1 MSTMPAPA
9 PSEAGTGALRARGP
23 LATAHRG
30 DVEQHRENTIA
41 AVRAAVEAGADFVE
55 IDVRVTRDGRVVLL
69 HDATLERLW
78 SDPRDIADIDW
89 AEAAGL
95 GEGDTRIPLLADALD
110 AVAGTLSMLVID
122 MDEPRPAEA
131 SVAVVRAHTEA
142 ARAAGREAARVAW
155 CGNLHAM
162 TAIRDLDPE
171 ASVWLPWN
179 RRDLPPAELLERLRP
194 AAINS
199 DYAVLS
205 PALVDAAHAAG
216 ALMTCWTV
224 DSADGMRWALALGA
238 DAITT
243 NRLSVLRGVIA
254 EGPEAWAAAQPPRHL
269 ASDELLAAAA
279 AAHELAQWAI
289 DHTRGA
295 ALGTVRTKANAADHV
310 TDVDLAVER
319 HVREVISARLPG
331 HLVVG
336 EELGGAPEPGVPCWY
351 VDPVDGTANL
361 ANGMPWTAFSLAL
374 AIDREPLVAVVA
386 DVWRGHVFSAVAGY
400 GAEADGTRLRLASG
414 PAPTEHDGGTSGSAS
429 TLAGTVVATELLG
442 HEPWCGFD
450 GFLAALSTRFS
461 TLRIMGSG
469 TLALAG
475 VAVGRGAGSV
485 IARFSPIDHLAAALL
500 VREAGGILLD
510 EQGRETAWP
519 ESGGIMAA
527 RPEQAGELHDVWA
540 EALRSA
546 REGAHSATT
555 QAHHVG

>member
-1 MSTMPAPA
+1 MP
-9 PSEAGTGALRARGP
+9 
-23 LATAHRG
+23 
-30 DVEQHRENTIA
+30 

-78 SDPRDIADIDW
+78 NDPRHIADIDW
-89 AEAAGL
+89 AEAAAL
-95 GEGDTRIPLLADALD
+95 GDGDTRIPLLADALD
-110 AVAGTLSMLVID
+110 AVAGTLSVLVID

-142 ARAAGREAARVAW
+142 ARDAGRGAARVAW
-155 CGNLHAM
+155 CGDLEAM
-162 TAIRDLDPE
+162 TIIRDLDPE

-194 AAINS
+194 AAVNA
-199 DYAVLS
+199 DYAVLN

-243 NRLSVLRGVIA
+243 NRLSVLRRVIA
-254 EGPEAWAAAQPPRHL
+254 EGPETWATAQPPRHL
-269 ASDELLAAAA
+269 AGDELLAAAA

-289 DHTRGA
+289 DHTRA
-295 ALGTVRTKANAADHV
+295 ADLGTVRTKANAADHV

-319 HVREVISARLPG
+319 HVREMISARLPG

-336 EELGGAPEPGVPCWY
+336 EEFGGAPEPGVPCWY

-386 DVWRGHVFSAVAGY
+386 DVWHGHVFSAVAGY
-400 GAEADGTRLRLASG
+400 GAEADGTPLRLASAH
-414 PAPTEHDGGTSGSAS
+414 APTGHDGGTASTAS

-442 HEPWCGFD
+442 HEPWRGFD
-450 GFLAALSTRFS
+450 GFLGALSTRFS
-461 TLRIMGSG
+461 TLRVMGSG

-500 VREAGGILLD
+500 VGEAGGTLLD

-527 RPEQAGELHDVWA
+527 RPEHAGELYEVWA

-546 REGAHSATT
+546 REGARSVTA
-555 QAHHVG
+555 QEPHVG

>member
-1 MSTMPAPA
+1 MPARAPFEVRTGA
-9 PSEAGTGALRARGP
+9 PSAHGP
-23 LATAHRG
+23 FATAHRG
-30 DVEQHRENTIA
+30 HVERHRENTIA

-55 IDVRVTRDGRVVLL
+55 IDVRVTRDGHVVLL

-78 SDPRDIADIDW
+78 NDPRHIADIDW

-95 GEGDTRIPLLADALD
+95 GDGDCRIPLLADALD
-110 AVAGTLSMLVID
+110 AVAGTPSVLVID

-131 SVAVVRAHTEA
+131 SVAVVHAHAEA
-142 ARAAGREAARVAW
+142 AARAGREAARVAW
-155 CGNLHAM
+155 CGNLEAM
-162 TAIRDLDPE
+162 TVIRDLD
-171 ASVWLPWN
+171 ADACVWLPWN
-179 RRDLPPAELLERLRP
+179 RRDLPPGELLERLRP
-194 AAINS
+194 AAVNS

-243 NRLSVLRGVIA
+243 NRLSLLHRVIA
-254 EGPEAWAAAQPPRHL
+254 EAPETWAAAQPPRHL
-269 ASDELLAAAA
+269 AGDELLAAAA
-279 AAHELAQWAI
+279 VAHELAQWAI
-289 DHTRGA
+289 DHTRAA

-319 HVREVISARLPG
+319 HVREIISARLPG

-336 EELGGAPEPGVPCWY
+336 EEFGGAPEPGVPCWY

-386 DVWRGHVFSAVAGY
+386 DVWRGHLYSAVAGY
-400 GAEADGTRLRLASG
+400 GAEADGTRLHLAPGQSQ
-414 PAPTEHDGGTSGSAS
+414 APTEHDGDAAAQAS

-442 HEPWCGFD
+442 HEPWPGFD
-450 GFLAALSTRFS
+450 GFLAALSARFS
-461 TLRIMGSG
+461 TLRVMGSG
-469 TLALAG
+469 TLTLAG

-500 VREAGGILLD
+500 VREAGGTLLD

-527 RPEQAGELHDVWA
+527 RPDQAAELHAVWSA
-540 EALRSA
+540 ALRA
-546 REGAHSATT
+546 GRERSRTVAVEAPR
-555 QAHHVG
+555 VG